1 MSLVVDLAEV
11 FAIGIGTPLSAAC
24 VIPLYPAFV
33 AYLAN
38 SESTES
44 TEAAVRSRPVV
55 VGGFVVAG
63 VVTFMGLV
71 GFVFTKLLQT
81 SLTRVIEAVS
91 PLAFTL
97 LVGIGLVL
105 LADLDL
111 FARVPTVDPPR
122 FQYPSATAFSYGF
135 FFGAIIIP
143 CNPGL
148 IALFFARAPV
158 LFETQFQSMLGF
170 FAFGLGIGAPLLA
183 IAAVSESSGQRLTRL
198 LARYKTPIN
207 RVTGLVLVGV
217 GTYYLVFI
225 FEIFG

>member
-38 SESTES
+38 NESDG
-44 TEAAVRSRPVV
+44 ALGSRPIAL
-55 VGGFVVAG
+55 GGFVVAG
-63 VVTFMGLV
+63 VVTFMGAI
-71 GFVFTKLLQT
+71 GFVFTRLLQT

-91 PLAFTL
+91 PVAFAL

-122 FQYPSATAFSYGF
+122 FEYPSATAFSYGF

-158 LFETQFQSMLGF
+158 LFETQLQSMLGF
-170 FAFGLGIGAPLLA
+170 LAFGLGIGAPLLA

-217 GTYYLVFI
+217 GLYYLVFI
-225 FEIFG
+225 FEVLA

>member
-38 SESTES
+38 NESDG
-44 TEAAVRSRPVV
+44 ALGSRPIAL
-55 VGGFVVAG
+55 GGFVVAG
-63 VVTFMGLV
+63 VVTFMGAI
-71 GFVFTKLLQT
+71 GFVFTRLLQT

-91 PLAFTL
+91 PVAFAL

-122 FQYPSATAFSYGF
+122 FEYPSATAFSYGF

-158 LFETQFQSMLGF
+158 LFETQLQSMLGF
-170 FAFGLGIGAPLLA
+170 LAFGLGIGAPLLA
-183 IAAVSESSGQRLTRL
+183 IATVSESSGQRLTRL

-217 GTYYLVFI
+217 GLYYLVFI
-225 FEIFG
+225 FEVLA

>member
-1 MSLVVDLAEV
+1 MSLLVDLAEV
-11 FAIGIGTPLSAAC
+11 FAIGVGTPLSAAC

-38 SESTES
+38 NESTDG
-44 TEAAVRSRPVV
+44 AVRSRPIVL
-55 VGGFVVAG
+55 GGFVVAG
-63 VVTFMGLV
+63 VVTFMAAV
-71 GFVFTKLLQT
+71 GVVFTRLLQT

-91 PLAFTL
+91 PVAFVL

-111 FARVPTVDPPR
+111 FARVPTVDPPQ
-122 FQYPSATAFSYGF
+122 FNYPSATAFSYGF

-158 LFETQFQSMLGF
+158 LFETQLQSMLGF
-170 FAFGLGIGAPLLA
+170 LAFGLGIGAPLLA

-207 RVTGLVLVGV
+207 RVTGLVLVSV
-217 GTYYLVFI
+217 GLYYLVFI
-225 FEIFG
+225 FEVLG